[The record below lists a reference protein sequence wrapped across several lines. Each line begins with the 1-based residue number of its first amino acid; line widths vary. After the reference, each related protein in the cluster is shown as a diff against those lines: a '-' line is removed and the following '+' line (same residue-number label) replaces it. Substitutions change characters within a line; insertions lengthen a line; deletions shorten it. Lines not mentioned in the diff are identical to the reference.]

1 MLAEMFISDPNI
13 HTNIYWTTI
22 CIYTLTLETSGHKL
36 RTPCISPFS
45 VIALAIK
52 KVKMGLTALIIG
64 T

>member
-22 CIYTLTLETSGHKL
+22 CIYTFNFGDIWPQAENT
-36 RTPCISPFS
+36 FS